1 MNNWIKPSELPSD
14 FWGECFVSI
23 FSDGEV
29 FTEINYVKKDSIGVY
44 WFLDEEKEWLA
55 FNKDESCLRLV
66 PITYPT
72 ITQED
77 FK

>member
-1 MNNWIKPSELPSD
+1 MNNWIKPSELPD
-14 FWGECFVSI
+14 GFWGECFVSI
-23 FSDGEV
+23 FNDGEI

-55 FNKDESCLRLV
+55 FNKDESYLRLV
-66 PITYPT
+66 PIIYPT